1 MCGLTKLEL
10 KLLFYTSE
18 MNDRLTSTV
27 KKIFEIPVWYLPS
40 ETEINRL
47 SKYVRDEGSVRR
59 AKLARILDCSA
70 FCPGTDCYF
79 CMEIDS
85 VFKMCCEA
93 KTGVARH
100 L

>member
-1 MCGLTKLEL
+1 
-10 KLLFYTSE
+10 

-40 ETEINRL
+40 ETGINRL

-79 CMEIDS
+79 CYFCMEIDS